1 MLFIASLAVLPLLG
15 SAFISPLSPLSA
27 HRHNAEMIPTAM
39 RGADKNAACLFSQRT
54 TSEEL
59 IPREI
64 LFGNPENISPLL
76 SPDGKHLAYLAPSPE
91 GVMNVFIR
99 DLSKQTA
106 NGEDAKKYDRMI
118 TNEPKR
124 AIRSVAWAYDSQTI
138 LYMNDNDG
146 DENFHLVCCLN
157 PTFYHIISYH
167 FIAQCLLPFIYFNSL
182 L

>member
-1 MLFIASLAVLPLLG
+1 MTAISTNMLFTASLAVLPVLG
-15 SAFISPLSPLSA
+15 SAFISPLSSLSA
-27 HRHNAEMIPTAM
+27 HRHNAETIPTAM
-39 RGADKNAACLFSQRT
+39 RGADKNAVSASCLFSQRT

-76 SPDGKHLAYLAPSPE
+76 SPDGKYLAYLAPSPE

-99 DLSKQTA
+99 DLSKQTT
-106 NGEDAKKYDRMI
+106 NGEDAKKHDRMI

-146 DENFHLVCCLN
+146 DENFHLVC
-157 PTFYHIISYH
+157 IS
-167 FIAQCLLPFIYFNSL
+167 FV
-182 L
+182 